1 MLPLLVSVDKSG
13 DLKLG
18 RRKCRLHK
26 KDMVVK
32 VAQKYGIPTK
42 GKTVSSLC
50 ASIKSR
56 AKNTVTHTNNTP
68 IAKMYP
74 TLVKKVH
81 TNNTPIAKMYPTLA
95 KKVQKMKK
103 MNDFMKNM
111 VTTPT
116 TIAALKKLNMSPS
129 PKPMPKPKKTAKALT
144 PAEAKA
150 RIMAMK
156 GLSLPLKKAYIFR
169 INQGVQSP
177 RKIVKIARA
186 NALLR

>member
-26 KDMVVK
+26 KDVIVK

-42 GKTVSSLC
+42 GKTASSLC

-68 IAKMYP
+68 IAKLYP
-74 TLVKKVH
+74 SLVKR
-81 TNNTPIAKMYPTLA
+81 
-95 KKVQKMKK
+95 VQKMKK
-103 MNDFMKNM
+103 INDFMKNM

-116 TIAALKKLNMSPS
+116 TIAAMKKLNMSPS
-129 PKPMPKPKKTAKALT
+129 PKPKPKKTAKVLT
-144 PAEAKA
+144 PTEAKA

-156 GLSLPLKKAYIFR
+156 GLSLPSKKSYIFR

>member
-74 TLVKKVH
+74 TLVKKF
-81 TNNTPIAKMYPTLA
+81 
-95 KKVQKMKK
+95 QKMKK

-129 PKPMPKPKKTAKALT
+129 PSPKPKPKKTVKALT
-144 PAEAKA
+144 SAEAKA

-156 GLSLPLKKAYIFR
+156 GLSLPLKKTYISR